1 MLEETRQEAPKDR
14 WGRYLVTTPDGKQ
27 RGYTR
32 VTTIAKTCSEEGALK
47 QWANRMVVTG
57 LINRSDLLAQ
67 ASTKLDDKSALNKIC
82 EEAITAG
89 GGSHRANLGTALHS
103 ITEQVDLGKK
113 PAILPGL
120 QPDIDAYVA
129 TLQKYGV
136 HILPDYI
143 ESVVIHDGKEYAGT
157 LDRIVE
163 VDGRMYIADLKT
175 GTNLSYSW
183 REIAIQL
190 AAYANAEHIYNYQ
203 TAVRTSLPT
212 VDKDRGIVFH
222 LPAGEGRCELHWVD
236 LNAGL
241 EGLDLAFTVRA
252 WRKRNNLT
260 EQFEEGKIIKMPV
273 VEVAE
278 TPYLQLRKGWLTA
291 RIIAMP
297 SEAQMLLKATWPDDV
312 PKISECTND
321 QLDQVIEVLQSI
333 EAMHNVQFF
342 MPDPTKPPKPR
353 KTVKPKVIK

>member
-32 VTTIAKTCSEEGALK
+32 VTTVAKSCSEEGALK

-67 ASTKLDDKSALNKIC
+67 ASTKLNDKSAL
-82 EEAITAG
+82 
-89 GGSHRANLGTALHS
+89 
-103 ITEQVDLGKK
+103 
-113 PAILPGL
+113 
-120 QPDIDAYVA
+120 AYTA
-129 TLQKYGV
+129 TLAKYGV

-163 VDGRMYIADLKT
+163 VDGKMYIADLKT
-175 GTNLSYSW
+175 GTDLSYSW

-203 TAVRTSLPT
+203 TAVRTSLPNIE
-212 VDKDRGIVFH
+212 KDRGIVFH

-260 EQFEEGKIIKMPV
+260 EQFEEGKIIPMPG
-273 VEVAE
+273 VEVPDIEYNSKKARSSSR
-278 TPYLQLRKGWLTA
+278 QLL
-291 RIIAMP
+291 
-297 SEAQMLLKATWPDDV
+297 
-312 PKISECTND
+312 ND
-321 QLDQVIEVLQSI
+321 R
-333 EAMHNVQFF
+333 
-342 MPDPTKPPKPR
+342 TG
-353 KTVKPKVIK
+353 

>member
-32 VTTIAKTCSEEGALK
+32 VTTIAKSCSEEGALK

-89 GGSHRANLGTALHS
+89 GGSSRANLGTALHS
-103 ITEQVDLGKK
+103 LTEQIDLGKK
-113 PAILPGL
+113 PIILPGL
-120 QPDIDAYVA
+120 QADLDAYTS
-129 TLQKYGV
+129 TLAKYGV
-136 HILPDYI
+136 HIIPHFI

-175 GTNLSYSW
+175 GTDLSYSW

-190 AAYANAEHIYNYQ
+190 AAYAYAEHIYDYK
-203 TAVRTSLPT
+203 TGVRSNLPQIE
-212 VDKDRGIVFH
+212 KDRAIVFH
-222 LPAGEGRCELHWVD
+222 LPAGEGRCDLYWVD

-241 EGLDLAFTVRA
+241 EGLALALNVRA
-252 WRKRNNLT
+252 WRKRNDIN
-260 EQFEEGKIIKMPV
+260 ERFEEGKIVKLDTVLDKRRDWM
-273 VEVAE
+273 
-278 TPYLQLRKGWLTA
+278 TA
-291 RIIAMP
+291 RIKHLP
-297 SEAQMLLKATWPDDV
+297 EKAQKMLRSLWPVDV
-312 PKISECTND
+312 PK
-321 QLDQVIEVLQSI
+321 LG
-333 EAMHNVQFF
+333 EADNEQIDLLIRIVGLLEAEHNVQFF
-342 MPDPTKPPKPR
+342 ETDPAAKVGR
-353 KTVKPKVIK
+353 KKAKK

>member
-32 VTTIAKTCSEEGALK
+32 VTTVAKTCSEEGALK

-120 QPDIDAYVA
+120 QPDIDAYTA
-129 TLQKYGV
+129 TLAKHGV

-175 GTNLSYSW
+175 GTDLSYSW

-203 TAVRTSLPT
+203 TAVRTSLPS

-222 LPAGEGRCELHWVD
+222 LPAGEGRCELYWVD

-260 EQFEEGKIIKMPV
+260 EQFEEGKIIASSIVERQDWMTERIKHMPEPAQKM
-273 VEVAE
+273 
-278 TPYLQLRKGWLTA
+278 LRAL
-291 RIIAMP
+291 
-297 SEAQMLLKATWPDDV
+297 WPNEV
-312 PKISECTND
+312 PKIAECFNEHID
-321 QLDQVIEVLQSI
+321 LLIRIVAML
-333 EAMHNVQFF
+333 EAEHGVQFF
-342 MPDPTKPPKPR
+342 TPDPSMKPKPR
-353 KTVKPKVIK
+353 KTTKAKVIK